1 MSPEPRAG
9 GRRPAG
15 PDASRADAERRG
27 RRAERLCRLAL
38 MLAGWRVVAADVRTP
53 AGQID
58 LVARRGGVVAIVE
71 VKARPTLE
79 EAAGA
84 VSARQRDRLARAARS
99 FLAGRPDLARL
110 AVRFDAML
118 VAPGRWPRRVA
129 DAWRPEDPDG

>member
-1 MSPEPRAG
+1 VSRV
-9 GRRPAG
+9 RP
-15 PDASRADAERRG
+15 PDADPARTRAERRG

-38 MLAGWRVVAADVRTP
+38 LLSGWRVVAADVRTP

-58 LVARRGGVVAIVE
+58 LVARRGGVLAIVE
-71 VKARPTLE
+71 VKARPTLD

-84 VSARQRDRLARAARS
+84 VSARQRDRLARAARA
-99 FLAGRPDLARL
+99 FLAGRPELARL

-129 DAWRPEDPDG
+129 DAWRPEGHDA